1 MIVVTSVII
10 SALMYSTP
18 YIFGALG
25 GVISEKSGVVNI
37 GIEGMMTIGAFAG
50 AASAYFSGNPWI
62 GFLVAGLSGSLLAL
76 LHAMASI
83 TFKADQT
90 ISGIA
95 LNFIGPGFALFLSRR
110 FFNDSTSTLKVE
122 KTMTKL
128 FSGNLEM
135 TFLIAIVCTLIL
147 SFILYRTKLGLRIRA
162 VGEHPAAADT
172 MGVNVYLIRY
182 MCVIA
187 SGFLAGLGGAAVTIS
202 ITSSFAP
209 ASISGQ
215 GFIALAAV
223 IFGKWKPLGA
233 FWACMFF
240 GLTKAI
246 ATVLNLPI
254 PNEILS
260 TLPYV
265 ITIVVLIIFVGR
277 SSAPKADGVPYVKGE
292 R

>member
-1 MIVVTSVII
+1 
-10 SALMYSTP
+10 
-18 YIFGALG
+18 
-25 GVISEKSGVVNI
+25 
-37 GIEGMMTIGAFAG
+37 
-50 AASAYFSGNPWI
+50 
-62 GFLVAGLSGSLLAL
+62 
-76 LHAMASI
+76 
-83 TFKADQT
+83 
-90 ISGIA
+90 
-95 LNFIGPGFALFLSRR
+95 
-110 FFNDSTSTLKVE
+110 
-122 KTMTKL
+122 MTKL
-128 FSGNLEM
+128 FNGNLEM

-233 FWACMFF
+233 FWACMF
-240 GLTKAI
+240 LD
-246 ATVLNLPI
+246 LPRQ
-254 PNEILS
+254 L
-260 TLPYV
+260 LR
-265 ITIVVLIIFVGR
+265 F
-277 SSAPKADGVPYVKGE
+277 
-292 R
+292 